1 MFVYITLIMSDD
13 ADPIAAIATIAA
25 TAPSNNL
32 VITIDARETTLYN
45 DITERD
51 LDNYAEKIEIV
62 SENLT
67 QGDIHITYKSLN
79 YIFERKTLADLQASI
94 VDGRYKEQKARLLSN
109 ISQKYIT
116 YIIEGD
122 TVLSS
127 NTYSKNK
134 SMIQGAYLHTM
145 FRDNIRILYTKN
157 IMETATLILLISTKI
172 LDRPEKFLSEEYTAD
187 KCYTDFV
194 KLKKKKIDNIDTKSC
209 FVMQLSQIPMI
220 SNVIAKNIQT
230 KYASMS
236 VIIKALDVFET
247 PEQKIKELCKI
258 EGVGKE
264 KASHIV
270 KYLFAE

>member
-1 MFVYITLIMSDD
+1 M
-13 ADPIAAIATIAA
+13 AA
-25 TAPSNNL
+25 TAATTAIAANNNL
-32 VITIDARETTLYN
+32 VITIDARETSLYN
-45 DITERD
+45 DITGRD
-51 LDNYAEKIEIV
+51 LDDYKDKIEVV

-122 TVLSS
+122 NILSS
-127 NTYSKNK
+127 STYSKNK

-157 IMETATLILLISTKI
+157 IEETATLILMISTKI
-172 LDRPEKFLSEEYTAD
+172 LDKPEKFLCEEYTAD

-220 SNVIAKNIQT
+220 SNVIAKHIHS

-236 VIIKALDVFET
+236 VLIRALDVLET

-270 KYLFAE
+270 KYLFAVD

>member
-1 MFVYITLIMSDD
+1 MS
-13 ADPIAAIATIAA
+13 AAA
-25 TAPSNNL
+25 TAATANNNL

-45 DITERD
+45 DITGRD
-51 LDNYAEKIEIV
+51 LDDYTDKIEVV

-67 QGDIHITYKSLN
+67 LGDIHITYKSLN

-109 ISQKYIT
+109 TSQKYIT

-122 TVLSS
+122 NILSS
-127 NTYSKNK
+127 STYSKNK
-134 SMIQGAYLHTM
+134 SMIQGAYLHTL

-157 IMETATLILLISTKI
+157 IEETATLILMISTKI
-172 LDRPEKFLSEEYTAD
+172 LDKPEKFLCEEYTAD

-194 KLKKKKIDNIDTKSC
+194 KLKKKKMDNIDTKSC
-209 FVMQLSQIPMI
+209 FIMQLSQIPMI
-220 SNVIAKNIQT
+220 SNVIAKHIHA
-230 KYASMS
+230 KYASMC
-236 VIIKALDVFET
+236 VLIRALDVLET
-247 PEQKIKELCKI
+247 PEQKIKELCKV

-270 KYLFAE
+270 KYLFAVD